1 MIDCVGLRRQRL
13 IIVLEII
20 VLEIIVLEIIVL
32 EIIVLETPIRQR
44 IAVLVPRP

>member
-1 MIDCVGLRRQRL
+1 MGSRRQRL

>member
-1 MIDCVGLRRQRL
+1 VIDRVGSRRQRL

-20 VLEIIVLEIIVL
+20 LL
-32 EIIVLETPIRQR
+32 EIIVLETPIKQR